1 MAVEGVASGVFGVL
15 GLIGK
20 LQKSDLKLFKLFF
33 SGNITSIFILKRG
46 EFRETFH
53 KVNNNRGL
61 LKILLTELVF
71 LEKDSLAHYLPATTS
86 VQNTHFP
93 FLFFFLLLDLQ
104 KMRFFQT
111 KSGFLHLR
119 IGEKV

>member
-20 LQKSDLKLFKLFF
+20 FQKADVKLFKLFF

-53 KVNNNRGL
+53 KVKNNRGL
-61 LKILLTELVF
+61 LKVVLTELVF
-71 LEKDSLAHYLPATTS
+71 
-86 VQNTHFP
+86 
-93 FLFFFLLLDLQ
+93 
-104 KMRFFQT
+104 
-111 KSGFLHLR
+111 
-119 IGEKV
+119 

>member
-15 GLIGK
+15 GLFGK
-20 LQKSDLKLFKLFF
+20 LQKSVFKLFKLFF

-61 LKILLTELVF
+61 LKVVLTELVF
-71 LEKDSLAHYLPATTS
+71 
-86 VQNTHFP
+86 
-93 FLFFFLLLDLQ
+93 
-104 KMRFFQT
+104 
-111 KSGFLHLR
+111 
-119 IGEKV
+119 

>member
-20 LQKSDLKLFKLFF
+20 LQKSDFKLFRLFF

-61 LKILLTELVF
+61 LKVVLTELVF
-71 LEKDSLAHYLPATTS
+71 
-86 VQNTHFP
+86 
-93 FLFFFLLLDLQ
+93 
-104 KMRFFQT
+104 
-111 KSGFLHLR
+111 
-119 IGEKV
+119 

>member
-20 LQKSDLKLFKLFF
+20 LQKSDSKLFRLFF

-61 LKILLTELVF
+61 LKVLLTELVF
-71 LEKDSLAHYLPATTS
+71 
-86 VQNTHFP
+86 
-93 FLFFFLLLDLQ
+93 
-104 KMRFFQT
+104 
-111 KSGFLHLR
+111 
-119 IGEKV
+119 